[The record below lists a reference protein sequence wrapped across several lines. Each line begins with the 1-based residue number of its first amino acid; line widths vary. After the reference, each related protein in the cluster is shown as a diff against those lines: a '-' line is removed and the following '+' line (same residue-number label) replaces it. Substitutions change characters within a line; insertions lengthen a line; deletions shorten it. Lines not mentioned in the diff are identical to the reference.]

1 MIYSCFDQKSG
12 HYRYFEGPEQIPING
27 DLPVPNYLKG
37 RATKLGV
44 PALEAGR
51 PLPSQA
57 KAVGQGLQA
66 RGMIVNCHAP
76 AAVGFSG
83 PIDIDTKTALVLA
96 GVFGTTALLWYTDQK
111 FSAVTIG
118 GITLAALVL

>member
-51 PLPSQA
+51 PLPSHA
-57 KAVGQGLQA
+57 KPVGTGLQA
-66 RGMIVNCHAP
+66 RGMIVSCARP
-76 AAVGFSG
+76 GEAFGGTLSSEAKSSLVIAGALG
-83 PIDIDTKTALVLA
+83 TA
-96 GVFGTTALLWYTDQK
+96 ALLWYTDQQL
-111 FSAVTIG
+111 SALTVG